1 MITGYKEVWV
11 VDFEYYAPSGE
22 TPSPICMV
30 GLEVLS
36 QRIIRLGPEDLATSE
51 EAPFETGPDSLFVAY
66 YAPAEMGC
74 FLSLGWSRPSNILDL
89 CAEFRWHTSGNSF
102 VVRKGLVDA
111 LKFFKLDEA
120 VPAEKDQ
127 WRQLAM
133 RGGPFT
139 AGEVSGLLDYCQED
153 VVATAKLLHKM
164 WRLVDLSRALLR
176 GQYCHATALMERAG
190 LPLDSETLTLLQDN
204 WEALRAELVAT
215 LDTNALFEDTTFKM
229 ARFESFL
236 KANKIPWPRLE
247 SGALCTKEDT
257 FRQKAKAFPDT
268 ISPIHELR
276 TTLNKLKLNNLAVGS
291 DGRNRT
297 MLSPFGSKTG
307 RNQPSTTKYIFG
319 PAKWIRG
326 LIKPPKG
333 CFIAYVDWSQQ
344 ELGIAA
350 CLSGDEAMCD
360 AYRSGDPYLSFAKM
374 AGAVPKTAT
383 KQSHPKERAMYKQC
397 MLAVN
402 YGMGAKSLANT
413 AGMSDIEAR
422 QLLRKHKDTFP
433 VYWDWSDRI
442 ERQGFGEGILRS
454 VFGWQCRVG
463 QDSRPSSVRNFP
475 LQANGAEMLRLA
487 ILRMQDMGVTV
498 IAPVHDA
505 VMVEGMIEAKEEVLQ
520 KTQDAMR
527 WASEKVLPGFPL
539 DSDVKV
545 VEYPNRYMDE
555 DRGADMWNKVMGIVG
570 GPPYIP

>member
-1 MITGYKEVWV
+1 MPRY
-11 VDFEYYAPSGE
+11 
-22 TPSPICMV
+22 SPH
-30 GLEVLS
+30 GA
-36 QRIIRLGPEDLATSE
+36 R
-51 EAPFETGPDSLFVAY
+51 
-66 YAPAEMGC
+66 
-74 FLSLGWSRPSNILDL
+74 RPS
-89 CAEFRWHTSGNSF
+89 
-102 VVRKGLVDA
+102 
-111 LKFFKLDEA
+111 
-120 VPAEKDQ
+120 
-127 WRQLAM
+127 
-133 RGGPFT
+133 
-139 AGEVSGLLDYCQED
+139 
-153 VVATAKLLHKM
+153 
-164 WRLVDLSRALLR
+164 VDL
-176 GQYCHATALMERAG
+176 
-190 LPLDSETLTLLQDN
+190 ETLTLLQGN
-204 WEALRAELVAT
+204 WEALRAELVAS
-215 LDTNALFEDTTFKM
+215 LDTNALFEGTTFKM
-229 ARFESFL
+229 ARFEAFL
-236 KANKIPWPRLE
+236 MSNKIPWPRLE
-247 SGALCTKEDT
+247 SGILCTKEDT

-276 TTLNKLKLNNLAVGS
+276 TTLNRLKLNKLAVGS

-319 PAKWIRG
+319 PATWIRG
-326 LIKPPKG
+326 LIKPPEG

-350 CLSGDEAMCD
+350 SLSGDEAMCD
-360 AYRSGDPYLSFAKM
+360 AYRSGDPYLSFTKM
-374 AGAVPKTAT
+374 AGAVPETAT

-422 QLLRKHKDTFP
+422 QLLRRHKDTFP
-433 VYWDWSDRI
+433 TYWDWSDRI

-487 ILRMQDMGVTV
+487 ILRMQDMGVAV

-505 VMVEGMIEAKEEVLQ
+505 VMVEGRIEAEEEVLQ
-520 KTQDAMR
+520 KTQEAMR

-539 DSDVKV
+539 DSDMKV

-555 DRGADMWNKVMGIVG
+555 DRGADMWNKVMGIVW

>member
-1 MITGYKEVWV
+1 MIQGYKEIWV
-11 VDFEYYAPSGE
+11 VDFEYHAPAGE

-30 GLEVLS
+30 ALEVLN
-36 QRIIRLGPEDLATSE
+36 QRVIRLGPEELTSK
-51 EAPFETGPDSLFVAY
+51 EAPFETGPDRLLVAY

-74 FLSLGWSRPSNILDL
+74 FLSLGWSRPYNILDL
-89 CAEFRWHTSGNSF
+89 CTEFRWYTSGNRF

-111 LKFFKLDEA
+111 LRFFKLDEA

-133 RGGPFT
+133 RGGPFSPE
-139 AGEVSGLLDYCQED
+139 EVSGLLDYCQED
-153 VVATAKLLHKM
+153 VVATAKLLQRM
-164 WRLVDLSRALLR
+164 GSLVDLDRALRR
-176 GQYCHATALMERAG
+176 GQYCYATALMEHSG
-190 LPLDSETLTLLQDN
+190 VPVDLDTLTLLQGN
-204 WEALRAELVAT
+204 WEALRAKLVTA
-215 LDTNALFEDTTFKM
+215 LDANGLFEGTTFKM
-229 ARFESFL
+229 ARFEQFL
-236 KANKIPWPRLE
+236 RANRIPWPRLE

-257 FRQKAKAFPDT
+257 FRQKAKAYPDT

-276 TTLNKLKLNNLAVGS
+276 TTLNKLKLNKLAVGS

-297 MLSPFGSKTG
+297 MLSPFVSKTG
-307 RNQPSTTKYIFG
+307 RNQPSTTAYIFG
-319 PAKWIRG
+319 PATWIRG
-326 LIKPPKG
+326 LIKPSEG

-350 CLSGDEAMCD
+350 CLSGDMAMCD

-374 AGAVPKTAT
+374 AGAVPEIAT

-413 AGMSDIEAR
+413 AGLSDFEAR
-422 QLLRKHKDTFP
+422 HLLQKHKDTFP
-433 VYWDWSDRI
+433 AYWGWSDRI
-442 ERQGFGEGILRS
+442 ASQGFFEGVLRS
-454 VFGWQCRVG
+454 AFGWQCQVDT
-463 QDSRPSSVRNFP
+463 DSRPSSVRNFP

-487 ILRMQDMGVTV
+487 ILRIQDVGVKV

-505 VMVEGMIEAKEEVLQ
+505 VMVEGEIRVREEVIQ

-527 WASEKVLPGFPL
+527 WASEQVLPGFPL

-545 VEYPNRYMDE
+545 VEHPNRYMDE
-555 DRGADMWNKVMGIVG
+555 ERGADMWNKVMGIVG